1 MVLGKDVWDCADDF
15 SRMCGVQSATAARFY
30 ALGRMLAEA
39 EVASLSGCNQDA
51 AQKLRELQAHC
62 EKLVV
67 MLAPAEKGRPKLVTA
82 A

>member
-1 MVLGKDVWDCADDF
+1 MTLGKDLWDAADDL
-15 SRMCGVQSATAARFY
+15 SQTGGVQSVMAARFY

-39 EVASLSGCNQDA
+39 ETASLSGCDGDA

-62 EKLVV
+62 EKLVT
-67 MLAPAEKGRPKLVTA
+67 MLAPTGQGRPKLVTA